1 MGFRGKDRGD
11 DMLVKHIEGFLDYL
25 RVEKNASALTL
36 VSYRTDLTQLF
47 SFLADKYSIP
57 HDNVSADFLNHKS
70 VREYLIN
77 MQEQG
82 MSRST
87 MARKLAALRSF
98 VRYLCRENILQNNP
112 IAAVSTPKQ
121 EKRLPKFLYPL
132 EIQLLLDAPDVSKPL
147 GLRDKAILE
156 TLYAAG
162 LRVSELVGLNVNNL
176 YFDEEMIKVFGKGSK
191 ERIIPLGSQAI
202 SSLKEYLDKGRPYL
216 QKSSTDILFLNK
228 FGTRLS
234 ERSVRNIINKYVKE
248 VALNQKVSPHTLRH
262 SFATHLLNA
271 GADLRSV
278 QELLGHVKLSTT
290 QIYTHITT
298 ENIQQVYHETHPRR

>member
-1 MGFRGKDRGD
+1 
-11 DMLVKHIEGFLDYL
+11 MLLQYVEGFLEYL
-25 RVEKNASALTL
+25 RVEKSASALTL
-36 VSYRTDLTQLF
+36 VSYRTDLAQLF
-47 SFLADKYSIP
+47 SFLAGRYSISRDEISP
-57 HDNVSADFLNHKS
+57 ELINHKS
-70 VREYLIN
+70 VREYLTQ

-98 VRYLCRENILQNNP
+98 VRYLCRENVLQNNP

-121 EKRLPKFLYPL
+121 DKRLPKFLYPL
-132 EIQLLLDAPDVSKPL
+132 EIQILMEAPDVTKPL
-147 GLRDKAILE
+147 GLRDKALLE
-156 TLYAAG
+156 MLYAAG
-162 LRVSELVGLNVNNL
+162 LRVSELVGLNLNDL
-176 YFDEEMIKVFGKGSK
+176 YFEEELIKVYGKGSK
-191 ERIIPLGSQAI
+191 ERIVPLGSQAM
-202 SSLKEYLDKGRPYL
+202 SSLKNYLQKGRPYL
-216 QKSSTDILFLNK
+216 LKSPTDALFLNK

-234 ERSVRNIINKYVKE
+234 ERSVRNIINKYVE
-248 VALNQKVSPHTLRH
+248 EAALNQKVSPHTLRH

-290 QIYTHITT
+290 QIYTHITR

>member
-1 MGFRGKDRGD
+1 
-11 DMLVKHIEGFLDYL
+11 
-25 RVEKNASALTL
+25 
-36 VSYRTDLTQLF
+36 
-47 SFLADKYSIP
+47 
-57 HDNVSADFLNHKS
+57 
-70 VREYLIN
+70 

-121 EKRLPKFLYPL
+121 DKRLPKFLYPL

-162 LRVSELVGLNVNNL
+162 LRVSELVGLSINNV
-176 YFDEEMIKVFGKGSK
+176 YFDEELIKVVGKGSK
-191 ERIIPLGSQAI
+191 ERIVPLGSQAI
-202 SSLKEYLDKGRPYL
+202 TSLKDYLHKGRPYL
-216 QKSSTDILFLNK
+216 QKNATEALFLNK
-228 FGTRLS
+228 FGTRLT
-234 ERSVRNIINKYVKE
+234 ERSVRNIIDKYVKE

-262 SFATHLLNA
+262 TFATHLLNA

-290 QIYTHITT
+290 QIYTHVTT